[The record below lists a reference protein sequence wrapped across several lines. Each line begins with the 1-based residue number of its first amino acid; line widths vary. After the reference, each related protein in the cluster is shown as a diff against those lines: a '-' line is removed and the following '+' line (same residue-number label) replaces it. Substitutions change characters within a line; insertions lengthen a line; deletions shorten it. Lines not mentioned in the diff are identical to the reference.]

1 MFFAMHSDRTIS
13 FIGNLEEVQ
22 DLIDSD
28 DTDPAILAQCP
39 EAPTFS
45 RVFYPVKFPVLL
57 TNNLLRFGF
66 LVVMV
71 MFLLMLLLC
80 HCCKCSSNHI
90 LIIDY
95 HGFLLFF
102 LLSFFVGSSSFSSS
116 LYSSHSSCI
125 PTNSISFNKD
135 SR

>member
-95 HGFLLFF
+95 HGFLLFLLLF
-102 LLSFFVGSSSFSSS
+102 LLCRFIIILIITLFFTLF
-116 LYSSHSSCI
+116 LHSYKFHI
-125 PTNSISFNKD
+125 L
-135 SR
+135 